1 MILKILYMLKRYLQ
15 VNCFKMN
22 NRVLTS
28 VVFYL
33 SFFQASS
40 IVRTVALAFKAIGK
54 LTRER
59 VEREARRAR
68 RTHSISSSE
77 RTRTNSEV
85 STTSTIGSSSVER
98 RHPHVQWK
106 HGIEG
111 SSGRR
116 SPHGKKFNKST
127 TSPSILRHPTSS
139 HTSGR
144 HVEFSALS
152 PVPSD
157 GSDSDGKEAGKSQ
170 ANPVLDG
177 QISVQA
183 EVHVSPVLQRE
194 PPVWVKRDEPI
205 RRSSLPIVHNEE
217 AINPDILTSGQV
229 KRCHSVEELQCQT
242 HSQPPMA
249 DTSSPVISPPR
260 NQKENFLCNFPLEG
274 KERKN
279 RINESG
285 EIISKEKI
293 PRELDLGRMEKEI
306 VTENFLTTTP
316 LLPIERF
323 QKETLN
329 SADRLSSNFAKYKGH
344 QPQDMSLALSDSEGP
359 VDAETVHN
367 AISAVER
374 GETALVEK
382 YIDDGVSVD
391 AHDTARRSL
400 LYYAVSLGDVE
411 MSQLLL
417 KR

>member
-1 MILKILYMLKRYLQ
+1 M
-15 VNCFKMN
+15 
-22 NRVLTS
+22 
-28 VVFYL
+28 
-33 SFFQASS
+33 
-40 IVRTVALAFKAIGK
+40 RTVALAFKAIGK

-59 VEREARRAR
+59 VERETRRSR

-116 SPHGKKFNKST
+116 SPHGKKFTKST

-170 ANPVLDG
+170 VNPDLDG
-177 QISVQA
+177 AISVQA
-183 EVHVSPVLQRE
+183 EVHVFPSLQQETPVC
-194 PPVWVKRDEPI
+194 VKRDEAI
-205 RRSSLPIVHNEE
+205 RRSSLPTVHNEE
-217 AINPDILTSGQV
+217 TSNPDLLASGQV
-229 KRCHSVEELQCQT
+229 KRSHSVDELLQSQT
-242 HSQPPMA
+242 HSVPVVA
-249 DTSSPVISPPR
+249 DTNSSVILSPR
-260 NQKENFLCNFPLEG
+260 DKKEIVLRNFPSEG

-279 RINESG
+279 RIKELG
-285 EIISKEKI
+285 EIMSKEKI
-293 PRELDLGRMEKEI
+293 PRELDIGRTEKEI
-306 VTENFLTTTP
+306 VTENFLTTT

-323 QKETLN
+323 QKEALN
-329 SADRLSSNFAKYKGH
+329 SADRLLPNFAKYKGH
-344 QPQDMSLALSDSEGP
+344 QPQDTLLPLSDGECP

-367 AISAVER
+367 TISAVER
-374 GETALVEK
+374 GETGLVEK
-382 YIDDGVSVD
+382 YLDDGVSVD
-391 AHDTARRSL
+391 LHDTARRSL

-417 KR
+417 KRCEFNKNGYI

>member
-1 MILKILYMLKRYLQ
+1 M
-15 VNCFKMN
+15 
-22 NRVLTS
+22 S
-28 VVFYL
+28 VFFYL

-59 VEREARRAR
+59 VERETRRAR

-116 SPHGKKFNKST
+116 SPHGKKFTKST

-157 GSDSDGKEAGKSQ
+157 GSDSDGKEGVKSQ
-170 ANPVLDG
+170 VNPVLDG
-177 QISVQA
+177 QFSVQA
-183 EVHVSPVLQRE
+183 EVHAFPSLQRE
-194 PPVWVKRDEPI
+194 APVWVKRDDKPM
-205 RRSSLPIVHNEE
+205 RRSSLPTVHNEE
-217 AINPDILTSGQV
+217 TINPDMLGHGQA
-229 KRCHSVEELQCQT
+229 KRSHSVEEIQSQT
-242 HSQPPMA
+242 HSEPVMA
-249 DTSSPVISPPR
+249 DISSPVISPPR
-260 NQKENFLCNFPLEG
+260 DQKENFLSNFPSEG
-274 KERKN
+274 KVRKN
-279 RINESG
+279 RIKESG
-285 EIISKEKI
+285 EIMSTEKT
-293 PRELDLGRMEKEI
+293 PREIDLGRMEKEI

-344 QPQDMSLALSDSEGP
+344 QPQDMSLPLSDSEGP
-359 VDAETVHN
+359 EDAETVRN

-382 YIDDGVSVD
+382 YLDDGVSVD
-391 AHDTARRSL
+391 SHDAARRSL

-411 MSQLLL
+411 MSLLLL